1 MVPDS
6 TLYQPRF
13 DLKEPLIYVIR
24 VYSAFELLGNKG
36 MHCYN
41 GNVKL
46 QYPDKWYELV
56 LTIYKEDNVQST
68 PVAQWYILYILH
80 Y

>member
-13 DLKEPLIYVIR
+13 DLKEPLICEIR
-24 VYSAFELLGNKG
+24 VYSAFELLGTKG

-46 QYPDKWYELV
+46 QYPAK
-56 LTIYKEDNVQST
+56 
-68 PVAQWYILYILH
+68 
-80 Y
+80 